1 MSALLSSGSVSTKRE
16 HRKTLGE
23 MIRTCREQAGIS
35 QETLAERAELHHN
48 YVGEVERG
56 EKAATIDTLVK
67 IARGL
72 KVRVRDLVDK
82 L

>member
-1 MSALLSSGSVSTKRE
+1 MLLSSGSVSTKLE
-16 HRKTLGE
+16 HRKALGKI
-23 MIRTCREQAGIS
+23 IRTCRERAGIS

-72 KVRVRDLVDK
+72 KVRVRDLVDE